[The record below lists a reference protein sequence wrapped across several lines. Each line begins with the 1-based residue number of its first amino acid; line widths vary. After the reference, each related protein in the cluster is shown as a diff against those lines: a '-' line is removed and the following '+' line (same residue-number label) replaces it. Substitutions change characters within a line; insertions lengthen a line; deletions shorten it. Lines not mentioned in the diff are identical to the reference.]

1 MDTVEII
8 KKECAAKGTSI
19 KALEAELAI
28 GNGTIS
34 KWKTSSPKAETLIK
48 IATYFNVT
56 VDYLLGR
63 ENEKPAAV
71 SDGLSG
77 GDVSAIPE
85 SELDERLVELLVNLD
100 PADTERVIGYLEGL
114 REKHK

>member
-1 MDTVEII
+1 MHTLKILRKSIGKTQTAV
-8 KKECAAKGTSI
+8 AKDLGISQQ
-19 KALEAELAI
+19 AY
-28 GNGTIS
+28 GNYEVGRRE
-34 KWKTSSPKAETLIK
+34 PDNEMLQR
-48 IATYFNVT
+48 IADYFGVT

-63 ENEKPAAV
+63 ENEKPAAL

-114 REKHK
+114 RAKHK